1 MSALGGED
9 EWDDQ
14 NIELKEIKSAIDV

>member
-14 NIELKEIKSAIDV
+14 NIERKEIKSAIDV